1 MRAKILPILLLPVL
15 ACLPAV
21 WPGASGAQP
30 VGTDQS
36 GDPVTGAKL
45 AQAWCSECHAVAA
58 KTGAGERRGP
68 DFVEIANRAKTTAL
82 SLNVFLRSNHDNMPN
97 FIVAR
102 GDADDIVAYILS
114 LKGK

>member
-1 MRAKILPILLLPVL
+1 MRAKMLPILPRPVL
-15 ACLPAV
+15 ACLVAL
-21 WPGASGAQP
+21 WPTVSGAQP

-36 GDPVTGAKL
+36 GDPTAGARL

-58 KTGAGERRGP
+58 KTVAGERQGP
-68 DFVEIANRAKTTAL
+68 DFIEIANRAKTTAL

-97 FIVAR
+97 FIIAR